1 MRVDDGGRLR
11 AGRRYPAVM
20 ASSRHGPAFL
30 YVLRMSGAEDLLK
43 VGLTAD
49 PVARWSGF
57 HRRWFEAFDLER
69 TLLVETETRG
79 DAQRLETALH
89 RTLKAYGC
97 PVPLTMRAFAG
108 GATEWYRGASAAARE
123 FVARCEADGFTVHMD
138 ARPHVAGRLGA
149 QRHVVASVLDQAVR
163 NDRDGVLTPEEIE
176 AVRDLADAHRAFGFD
191 LSDMLPADALAILR
205 LDG

>member
-1 MRVDDGGRLR
+1 
-11 AGRRYPAVM
+11 M
-20 ASSRHGPAFL
+20 ASARHGPAFL

-69 TLLVETETRG
+69 TLLVETDSRR

-89 RTLKAYGC
+89 RALKEHGC
-97 PVPLTMRAFAG
+97 PVPLTMRRFAG

-123 FVARCEADGFTVHMD
+123 FVVRCGEEGFVVHVD
-138 ARPHVAGRLGA
+138 VRPQVAATLRA
-149 QRHVVASVLDQAVR
+149 QRHVLASVLDQAAR
-163 NDRDGVLTPEEIE
+163 NERDGVLTPEEIE
-176 AVRDLADAHRAFGFD
+176 AVRDLADAHRAFGAD
-191 LSDMLPADALAILR
+191 LSDMASADALATLR

>member
-1 MRVDDGGRLR
+1 MPS
-11 AGRRYPAVM
+11 A
-20 ASSRHGPAFL
+20 RHGPAFL

-69 TLLVETETRG
+69 SLLVETESRR

-89 RTLKAYGC
+89 RLLKEHGC

-108 GATEWYRGASAAARE
+108 GATEWYRGASAAARG
-123 FVARCEADGFTVHMD
+123 FVARCGDEGFTVHAD
-138 ARPHVAGRLGA
+138 ARPHVASAMYA
-149 QRHVVASVLDQAVR
+149 QRHVLASVLDQAAR
-163 NDRDGVLTPEEIE
+163 NERDGVLTPEEIG
-176 AVRDLADAHRAFGFD
+176 AVRDLADAHRAFGLE
-191 LSDMLPADALAILR
+191 LSALIPADVLELLR
-205 LDG
+205 LDDQAGGG

>member
-1 MRVDDGGRLR
+1 
-11 AGRRYPAVM
+11 M
-20 ASSRHGPAFL
+20 AITRHGPAFL

-89 RTLKAYGC
+89 RALKAHGC

-108 GATEWYRGASAAARE
+108 GATEWYRGASAAAQD
-123 FVARCEADGFTVHMD
+123 FVARCEAEGFIVHMD
-138 ARPHVAGRLGA
+138 ARPHAGAAMRA
-149 QRHVVASVLDQAVR
+149 QRHVLASVLDQAAR
-163 NDRDGVLTPEEIE
+163 NARDGVLTPEEVG
-176 AVRDLADAHRAFGFD
+176 AVRDLVDAHRAFGAG
-191 LSDMLPADALAILR
+191 LAELVSIDALESLG